1 MMSYRAF
8 VLVGALALVAACSG
22 RPISDPYGHSR
33 NPDYV
38 GELTELDVIGIDP
51 AVPVSEAEIGA
62 AAAEGGKAG
71 LRDGDRV
78 LLVQSGAATPDAGMV
93 AALSEHYRVSPFSG
107 LPQPK
112 AGENT
117 SRVLRLAAARG
128 GNRAIL
134 CYWGTIEVGTEDM
147 GSKTV
152 SWLPIVGQII
162 PDETQLMRVSLRVI
176 LLDVASGRWEG
187 VSVTSE
193 QDRASSAR
201 FSRESSDVSQVDRMK
216 AQAYRQ
222 LAQAIQERFGS

>member
-1 MMSYRAF
+1 MKSSRLI
-8 VLVGALALVAACSG
+8 VLLGVLALLPACKG

-51 AVPVSEAEIGA
+51 AVAVTEAEIRSA
-62 AAAEGGKAG
+62 AAGGGKVG
-71 LRDGDRV
+71 LRDGDRI

-93 AALSEHYRVSPFSG
+93 AALSGRYVVSPFSG
-107 LPQPK
+107 LPQPA

-147 GSKTV
+147 GTKTV
-152 SWLPIVGQII
+152 SWLPIVGQVI

-176 LLDVASGRWEG
+176 LLDVDTGRWEG
-187 VSVTSE
+187 LSVTSE

-201 FSRESSDVSQVDRMK
+201 FSRESADVSQVDRMK
-216 AQAYRQ
+216 ARAYEQ
-222 LAQAIQERFGS
+222 LAAAIHDRFGS

>member
-1 MMSYRAF
+1 MKSYCVV
-8 VLVGALALVAACSG
+8 VLLGAVALLSACSG
-22 RPISDPYGHSR
+22 RSISDPYGRSR

-51 AVPVSEAEIGA
+51 AVAVTEAEIGA
-62 AAAEGGKAG
+62 AAAEGGSAG

-134 CYWGTIEVGTEDM
+134 CYWGTIEVGKEDM

-162 PDETQLMRVSLRVI
+162 PDETQLMRVGLRVI
-176 LLDVASGRWEG
+176 LLDVPSGRWAG
-187 VSVTSE
+187 VSVTGE
-193 QDRASSAR
+193 QDRASSAG

-216 AQAYRQ
+216 ARAYEQ
-222 LAQAIQERFGS
+222 LARAIRARFGS